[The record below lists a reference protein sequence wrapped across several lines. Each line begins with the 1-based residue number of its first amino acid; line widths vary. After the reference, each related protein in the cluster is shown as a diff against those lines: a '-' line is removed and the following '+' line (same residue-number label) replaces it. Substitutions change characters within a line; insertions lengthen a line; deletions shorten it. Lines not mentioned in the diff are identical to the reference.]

1 MPSVTRACPVTT
13 AHPSSGRREAVP
25 QEGEIP
31 EFDYQHMA
39 VIAWR
44 TLRRLGVPESS
55 LADASQDVLL
65 VLHRRREDFR
75 GDSSLS
81 TWVYGIVLRVASN
94 YRRTRRRSFAL
105 FDSSR
110 NASDIPVSAKSPSPL
125 DQVEQRA
132 AVAMLERILAEMP
145 EELRSAFVLVE
156 LEELETAEAAGV
168 LQVSESTCRSWLQ
181 RARKIFNAAVSREEL
196 RQLRETGARP

>member
-1 MPSVTRACPVTT
+1 MPSVTRAYPAAT
-13 AHPSSGRREAVP
+13 ASQETPLRKTAP
-25 QEGEIP
+25 QEVDIP
-31 EFDYQHMA
+31 EFDYQRIA

-94 YRRTRRRSFAL
+94 YRRTRKRSFAI
-105 FDSSR
+105 FDSSK
-110 NASDIPVSAKSPSPL
+110 NASDIPVSAKCPSPL

-181 RARKIFNAAVSREEL
+181 RARKTFNAAIAREEL
-196 RQLRETGARP
+196 RQSRETGGRS

>member
-1 MPSVTRACPVTT
+1 MPQQVDISD
-13 AHPSSGRREAVP
+13 
-25 QEGEIP
+25 
-31 EFDYQHMA
+31 FDYQRIA

-44 TLRRLGVPESS
+44 TLRRLGVPETS
-55 LADASQDVLL
+55 LPDASQDVLL

-81 TWVYGIVLRVASN
+81 TWVYGIVVRVASN
-94 YRRTRRRSFAL
+94 YRRTRKRSFAL

-110 NASDIPVSAKSPSPL
+110 NASEIPVSAKSPSPL

-181 RARKIFNAAVSREEL
+181 RARKTFNAAIAREESRQSRETRG
-196 RQLRETGARP
+196 RQ

>member
-1 MPSVTRACPVTT
+1 MTSVTRAMPAPPMEREVELPELDFEKIAVT
-13 AHPSSGRREAVP
+13 
-25 QEGEIP
+25 
-31 EFDYQHMA
+31 
-39 VIAWR
+39 AWR

-55 LADASQDVLL
+55 LPDACQDVLL

-75 GDSSLS
+75 GEASLS

-94 YRRTRRRSFAL
+94 YRRTRKRAFAL

-110 NASDIPVSAKSPSPL
+110 NASDIPVSTKAPSPL
-125 DQVEQRA
+125 ERVEHRA
-132 AVAMLERILAEMP
+132 AVEVLERILNELP
-145 EELRSAFVLVE
+145 EPLRTAFVLVE

-181 RARKIFNAAVSREEL
+181 RARKTFNSAVARE
-196 RQLRETGARP
+196 QLRHAREIGGRP